1 MQYESNRTHL
11 KKRNSSTELSG
22 VSAVGQWRRNT
33 RQTRGLIAIR
43 RKQSRK
49 VGKIVLNTR

>member
-1 MQYESNRTHL
+1 MQYESIQIHL

-22 VSAVGQWRRNT
+22 ICAVRQWRRNT
-33 RQTRGLIAIR
+33 RQPRGLMAIR